1 MDALAEAKGKL
12 DENASAASNP
22 AEPMQAIA
30 AALRSIEEMSR
41 LQTAHAAA
49 ELYASSLLRGEI
61 FAIEAMARQRA
72 TNIIQM
78 GRVRKPGLFA
88 DSERR
93 QGWRVR
99 KHNAARVESRLHE
112 LDKDRK
118 SVVSG
123 KSV

>member
-1 MDALAEAKGKL
+1 
-12 DENASAASNP
+12 
-22 AEPMQAIA
+22 
-30 AALRSIEEMSR
+30 MSR
-41 LQTAHAAA
+41 FQTAHAAA

-112 LDKDRK
+112 LDRLTRVARTASIDRPAPEVGRPSNLRK
-118 SVVSG
+118 
-123 KSV
+123 KLATTDTRTWAHPPN

>member
-1 MDALAEAKGKL
+1 
-12 DENASAASNP
+12 
-22 AEPMQAIA
+22 
-30 AALRSIEEMSR
+30 
-41 LQTAHAAA
+41 
-49 ELYASSLLRGEI
+49 
-61 FAIEAMARQRA
+61 MARQRA

-112 LDKDRK
+112 LDRLPRVARHASIDRLAHEVGRARK
-118 SVVSG
+118 LRKTLPMIETSSWDSLPSTADGLVQRGGAATMGGVRKG
-123 KSV
+123 K